1 VTIALGCA
9 LFRRGKRRYGYVKQR
24 KPAALFPSYA
34 RDSRDVHKA
43 VHVVGRRIMPR
54 GITPPS
60 SLEAHGWRA
69 LHLLTAAAESSH
81 VIGYP
86 QENEIRIM
94 TLRKICILLSL
105 LAGLLVPVSC
115 NHSVVTRSKLTLSN
129 YDQITT
135 GMTKAQVERI
145 LGPPTTVETKDMM
158 IFKKTTYRYE
168 DGKKF
173 AMFTFKN
180 DELDSKEGNLQR
192 EP

>member
-1 VTIALGCA
+1 MTIP
-9 LFRRGKRRYGYVKQR
+9 KT
-24 KPAALFPSYA
+24 S
-34 RDSRDVHKA
+34 
-43 VHVVGRRIMPR
+43 
-54 GITPPS
+54 
-60 SLEAHGWRA
+60 
-69 LHLLTAAAESSH
+69 
-81 VIGYP
+81 
-86 QENEIRIM
+86 
-94 TLRKICILLSL
+94 ILLSL
-105 LAGLLVPVSC
+105 FASLLLAVSC
-115 NHSVVTRSKLTLSN
+115 DRGVVTGAKLTPSN

-168 DGKKF
+168 AGKKF

>member
-1 VTIALGCA
+1 
-9 LFRRGKRRYGYVKQR
+9 
-24 KPAALFPSYA
+24 
-34 RDSRDVHKA
+34 
-43 VHVVGRRIMPR
+43 
-54 GITPPS
+54 
-60 SLEAHGWRA
+60 
-69 LHLLTAAAESSH
+69 
-81 VIGYP
+81 
-86 QENEIRIM
+86 M

-105 LAGLLVPVSC
+105 LAWLLVAVSC
-115 NHSVVTRSKLTLSN
+115 DRSVVTGSKLTLSN

>member
-1 VTIALGCA
+1 MAPYYDNKTQTAIDKLALDPA
-9 LFRRGKRRYGYVKQR
+9 GKRASQLFHGQFGEQPR
-24 KPAALFPSYA
+24 KATGT
-34 RDSRDVHKA
+34 K
-43 VHVVGRRIMPR
+43 MK
-54 GITPPS
+54 
-60 SLEAHGWRA
+60 
-69 LHLLTAAAESSH
+69 
-81 VIGYP
+81 
-86 QENEIRIM
+86 IRIM
-94 TLRKICILLSL
+94 TLRKTSIWLSL
-105 LAGLLVPVSC
+105 LGFLLLAVSC
-115 NHSVVTRSKLTLSN
+115 NRSVVTGSKLTLSN

-192 EP
+192 DP